1 MGIDTRI
8 LGRYGS
14 STNDVADARLDAST
28 HTLQFIDYEHHEIHS
43 GSSFNVHYSNTTT
56 NNDDHRTGIA
66 FKTPATKEMHLVVT
80 LSASS
85 AAEVFLLEAPTIG
98 TAAAGTRKV
107 AYNRNRN
114 STTTSLCRD
123 EEAGNI
129 AGGVSTYTEAQ
140 LVTANVSAGTELE
153 YAVLQAG
160 GGPKPLGGTARGS
173 QEWILKS
180 DTLYLIYIKNIGA
193 AANAHNIALDWY
205 EHTPK
210 D

>member
-1 MGIDTRI
+1 MNLRARTGTDDIRDLR
-8 LGRYGS
+8 
-14 STNDVADARLDAST
+14 ADLST
-28 HTLQFIDYEHHEIHS
+28 HTLQIIDYEHHEIHS

-56 NNDDHRTGIA
+56 SDDDHRTGIA
-66 FKTPATKEMHLVVT
+66 FKTPVTKEMHTVAT

-98 TAAAGTRKV
+98 TAAAGTRKL

-123 EEAGNI
+123 EEAGNV
-129 AGGVSTYTEAQ
+129 AGGVSTFTEAQ
-140 LVTANVSAGTELE
+140 LVTANVSGGTELE

-160 GGPKPLGGTARGS
+160 GGPKPLGGTSRGS
-173 QEWILKS
+173 EEWILKS

-193 AANAHNIALDWY
+193 AANAHTIALDWY

-210 D
+210 T